1 MRSSVPP
8 TSVPQRLVWLQ
19 SPGVLILALVLG
31 VLFGIFAP
39 HRIVAL
45 DVLVDGYLN
54 FLKILVVPLI
64 LCSIILNIQ
73 GIRAHLRTY
82 LGCNNKNHQRQGE
95 TAEVTDFEAG
105 RNDRFQR
112 LIEVVFQSGVE
123 NRDCKTEHDG
133 KNTNFYFISL
143 GQRQKDVV
151 W

>member
-1 MRSSVPP
+1 MMSSVPP

-39 HRIVAL
+39 YRIVAL

-73 GIRAHLRTY
+73 GMFKERAYVRTSLR
-82 LGCNNKNHQRQGE
+82 
-95 TAEVTDFEAG
+95 AM
-105 RNDRFQR
+105 
-112 LIEVVFQSGVE
+112 SGL
-123 NRDCKTEHDG
+123 
-133 KNTNFYFISL
+133 FL
-143 GQRQKDVV
+143 MAL
-151 W
+151 